1 MASGTFFCLINF
13 KILKCD
19 FLDYV
24 YHDNGD
30 YEKHTTNK
38 SDKIEFS
45 GSSLTHSLKIK
56 RGNMTENHHKRK
68 KYTEITPPWLIR
80 LKREYKPYHNQYQ
93 TAPRSR
99 F

>member
-1 MASGTFFCLINF
+1 MASGTFFVLYF

-19 FLDYV
+19 FLDYI
-24 YHDNGD
+24 YHDNGY

-38 SDKIEFS
+38 CDKIEFTGS
-45 GSSLTHSLKIK
+45 GLTHTLKIK
-56 RGNMTENHHKRK
+56 RGDVTEYHHKRK
-68 KYTEITPPWLIR
+68 KYTEITPPRLIR

-93 TAPRSR
+93 SAPRSR